1 MRFFPR
7 TARPRLVAASAACT
21 LAIGAVAVP
30 LAHAEDLKHRQHHVQ
45 GQIKSANHDLD
56 ESSAR
61 LRRATGALDAA
72 LAELSRA
79 KAQLVVVRTK
89 LVAAHLRDR
98 EMQAK
103 LEAAEQ
109 RLAAAQAD
117 LVAGRSA
124 LDDQHTAVTNVITSI
139 YEEGDPE
146 LLAFSALLNA
156 ETPADLTRQS
166 EARSAIVGRQTR
178 AYDDLHAAEVLL
190 KVREHQVELA
200 RDDVAV
206 QRRAAADHLV
216 EMRALGVQTRQARAH
231 VHDMVVSRRSAHRAA
246 ASARRHDRAV
256 LARLH
261 AQENRIRERILA
273 AARRAAARHPH
284 AGFHGRTG
292 GYLNRPVNGPITSPF
307 GYREH
312 PIYHYWGLH
321 DGDDF
326 GAGCGQPLD
335 RRRRR
340 HRDVGVLLL
349 GVGQPPLPQPRPGQ
363 RQEPHRDLQPPVGV
377 PGAQRPAR
385 GARPGRRQR
394 RHHRLV
400 HRLPPPLHRD
410 GQRLPGGPHQ
420 LVLSQAEEQPAPPRQ
435 VHDGDVRRLGGKS
448 VAGG

>member
-79 KAQLVVVRTK
+79 KARLVVVRTK

-292 GYLNRPVNGPITSPF
+292 GYLNHPVNGPITSPF

-326 GAGCGQPLD
+326 GAGCGQPLI
-335 RRRRR
+335 
-340 HRDVGVLLL
+340 
-349 GVGQPPLPQPRPGQ
+349 
-363 RQEPHRDLQPPVGV
+363 
-377 PGAQRPAR
+377 A
-385 GARPGRRQR
+385 
-394 RHHRLV
+394 
-400 HRLPPPLHRD
+400 
-410 GQRLPGGPHQ
+410 
-420 LVLSQAEEQPAPPRQ
+420 
-435 VHDGDVRRLGGKS
+435 
-448 VAGG
+448 VAGGTVMSEYYSSVWGNRLYLNLGQVNGKNLTVIYNHLSAYQVHSGQRVARGQVVGNVGTTGWSTGCHLHFTVMVNGSPVDPTNWF